1 MTTKRLS
8 LTTRDE
14 VEAVASP
21 VRMEIIR
28 HLQSHG
34 RCTVGE
40 LASLMRRSADSL
52 YYHVRRL
59 AEAGVLERVGS
70 RPAGRREEA
79 VLALSADGLTFAV
92 EEAAGAGAEA
102 AIRTTRDILRE
113 AEHNLR
119 RAVERDPAGAH
130 AKDMPVVARLRSRLD
145 EAGRAEVR
153 AHLDAISEIFI
164 ARKGDAAGTLHELT
178 MLLVPLDEAGP
189 GADRR
194 ARPTC

>member
-8 LTTRDE
+8 LTTREE

-28 HLQSHG
+28 HLQSHE
-34 RCTVGE
+34 RCTVAE
-40 LASLMRRSADSL
+40 LASYMRRSADSL

-59 AEAGVLERVGS
+59 LEAGVLERVGS

-79 VLALSADGLTFAV
+79 VLALSAQGLTFAV
-92 EEAAGAGAEA
+92 EEAAGAGAVA

-113 AEHNLR
+113 AEENLR
-119 RAVERDPAGAH
+119 RAVDRDPAGARSWD
-130 AKDMPVVARLRSRLD
+130 APVVARLRSRLD
-145 EAGRAEVR
+145 VAGRAEVL

-164 ARKGDAAGTLHELT
+164 RCKSDGDGTPHELT
-178 MLLVPLDEAGP
+178 MLLVPLQETV
-189 GADRR
+189 RR
-194 ARPTC
+194 RPATAP

>member
-28 HLQSHG
+28 HMQSHE

-40 LASLMRRSADSL
+40 LSSYMRRSADSL

-59 AEAGVLERVGS
+59 LEVGVLERVGT
-70 RPAGRREEA
+70 RPAGRREEV
-79 VLALSADGLTFAV
+79 VLALSAQGLTFAV
-92 EEAAGAGAEA
+92 EDEAGAGAEA
-102 AIRTTRDILRE
+102 VIRTSLDMLRD
-113 AEHNLR
+113 AETNLR
-119 RAVERDPAGAH
+119 RAIGRDPGVEQAAT
-130 AKDMPVVARLRSRLD
+130 APVVARLHSRLD
-145 EAGRAEVR
+145 AASHAEVR

-164 ARKGDAAGTLHELT
+164 RSKSSAAGTPHELT
-178 MLLVPLDEAGP
+178 MLLVPVREAV
-189 GADRR
+189 ARR
-194 ARPTC
+194 

>member
-1 MTTKRLS
+1 MPTKRLS

-52 YYHVRRL
+52 YYHVRKL
-59 AEAGVLERVGS
+59 LEAQVLERVGS

-79 VLALSADGLTFAV
+79 VLALSAGGVTLAV

-102 AIRTTRDILRE
+102 VVRTTKDILRE
-113 AEHNLR
+113 AEVNLR
-119 RAVERDPAGAH
+119 AAVERDEASAASDGLPFVG
-130 AKDMPVVARLRSRLD
+130 RLRSKLPED
-145 EAGRAEVR
+145 ARAEVR
-153 AHLDAISEIFI
+153 AHLEAITEIFV
-164 ARKGDAAGTLHELT
+164 RHKEDAVGSLHELT
-178 MLLVPLDEAGP
+178 VLLIPLREAGP
-189 GADRR
+189 RR
-194 ARPTC
+194 